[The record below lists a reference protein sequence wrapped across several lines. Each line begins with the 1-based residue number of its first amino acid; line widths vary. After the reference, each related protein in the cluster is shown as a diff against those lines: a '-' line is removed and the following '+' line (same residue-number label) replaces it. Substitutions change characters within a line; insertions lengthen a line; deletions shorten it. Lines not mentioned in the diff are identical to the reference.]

1 MHPRLMDAAVARR
14 QGAAVAQEDLQPLR
28 WDAGQNKSARTF
40 LPGATSTDGK

>member
-14 QGAAVAQEDLQPLR
+14 QGAAVAQEDLQQLR
-28 WDAGQNKSARTF
+28 WDAGQKSARTF